1 VTARDI
7 PIVQSLT
14 LLIAAFYILVN
25 LLADIVVIL
34 LVPKLRTS
42 L

>member
-1 VTARDI
+1 M
-7 PIVQSLT
+7 T
-14 LLIAAFYILVN
+14 LLIATLYVLINLV
-25 LLADIVVIL
+25 ADVVVIL